1 MYLSSYQLLSRTL
14 KLRAITCTSIY
25 VIPVSLKIFVTC
37 KLSLKSECF
46 ILDFHSDCLDA
57 LADILYTGKTSKRG
71 PQLMQD
77 LDAFLATNVQLSLEG
92 LKQEKVDKPDASAKN
107 KLNDSDF
114 EDRFVEDFQQG
125 DFHDDK
131 TENFSNEFTTADQ
144 EQVSFDIDFEE
155 DKPLKKVKKN
165 TKNVGQKLLEKV
177 LILDN
182 GEFVNNKSFHCD
194 FCPKYFP
201 TKSLLI
207 THTRRHTGEK
217 PFPCRFCPKKFSQKG
232 NRQSHEKKCNSK
244 VWTPDK
250 NHSAIFIFGECSYF

>member
-1 MYLSSYQLLSRTL
+1 M
-14 KLRAITCTSIY
+14 
-25 VIPVSLKIFVTC
+25 
-37 KLSLKSECF
+37 
-46 ILDFHSDCLDA
+46 DFHSDFLDA
-57 LADILYTGKTSKRG
+57 LADILYTGKTSKCG

-77 LDAFLATNVQLSLEG
+77 LDAFLASNVQLSLEG
-92 LKQEKVDKPDASAKN
+92 MKQEKVDKPDASAKI

-114 EDRFVEDFQQG
+114 EDTFGEDFAQG
-125 DFHDDK
+125 EFHEDK
-131 TENFSNEFTTADQ
+131 TENFSKEFTAVAQ

-155 DKPLKKVKKN
+155 DKPLKVKKK
-165 TKNVGQKLLEKV
+165 KNVGQKLLEKV
-177 LILDN
+177 VILDN

-232 NRQSHEKKCNSK
+232 NRQSHEKKCKSK
-244 VWTPDK
+244 VWTIAQK
-250 NHSAIFIFGECSYF
+250 NYVVFLHLKNDYTLI